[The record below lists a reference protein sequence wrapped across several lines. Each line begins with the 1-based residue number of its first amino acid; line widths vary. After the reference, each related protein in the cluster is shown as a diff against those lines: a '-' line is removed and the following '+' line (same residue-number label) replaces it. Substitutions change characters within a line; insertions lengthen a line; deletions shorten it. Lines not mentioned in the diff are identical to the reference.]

1 MSTSAKVARS
11 PSSSALAPSVDSSMK
26 RGIASTLSSRLSIAV
41 IMIVIAVGV
50 CVMAASQAWMRIYY
64 EELTQ
69 KLNASVAMY
78 ITGKYQLIQ
87 GAEGLPNFS
96 AIQSLANQTM
106 IINPIAEVYLLDI
119 NGKIIAHALPPETQ
133 VQTAVPLAPIKQF
146 LAGDTA
152 FPIRASDPRH
162 KGIEKIFSAAEIR
175 YTDELQGYLY
185 VVLGSEVYDGIED
198 GIQSSYSRSMI
209 LVTIL
214 VITLAAAVI
223 GVLIFNLL
231 VRRLNKLSHKMQGFS
246 ELTLDARLFD
256 DKELKPKASNDEI
269 DLLTLTFERMST
281 KIRRQLEM
289 LSDADEVRREL
300 ISNVSHDLR
309 TPLSTVQ
316 GYLETLLIKNGQ
328 LSEEQRL
335 EYLNTA
341 MKSSKRLGQLIGDL
355 FELSKL
361 ESTHVVPNF
370 EQFSLAE
377 LIFDTVQEFSLEMS
391 AKNIHI
397 NVRNDQNNAVVFA
410 DISLIQRVFENL
422 IRNAIAYTPDNGEIL
437 FLIEAT
443 EHSSGESAGTN
454 TAENTRNRIRVSI
467 VDTGRGIKEEDLPFI
482 FDRFYINPDY
492 SREDTHST
500 GLGLAIVKRILDL
513 HDTSIQVQS
522 TLNQG
527 SRFIF
532 SLPRTSAA
540 LMS

>member
-1 MSTSAKVARS
+1 
-11 PSSSALAPSVDSSMK
+11 MK
-26 RGIASTLSSRLSIAV
+26 PDITSTLSSRLSITV

-50 CVMAASQAWMRIYY
+50 CVLAASQAWMRIYY

-69 KLNASVAMY
+69 KLNASIAMY
-78 ITGKYQLIQ
+78 ITGEYQLIQ
-87 GAEGLPNFS
+87 GAEGLPNFA
-96 AIQSLANQTM
+96 AIQSLANQAM

-119 NGKIIAHALPPETQ
+119 NGKIIAHALPPETH
-133 VQTAVPLAPIKQF
+133 VQTAVPLTPIKQF
-146 LAGDTA
+146 LAGNTA
-152 FPIRASDPRH
+152 FPIRSSDPRH
-162 KGIEKIFSAAEIR
+162 IGVEKIFSVAEIR

-231 VRRLNKLSHKMQGFS
+231 VRRLNKLSQKMQGFS

-256 DKELKPKASNDEI
+256 DKEFTPQTPKDEI

-281 KIRRQLEM
+281 KIHRQLEM

-316 GYLETLLIKNGQ
+316 GYLETLLIKNVQ
-328 LSEEQRL
+328 LTDEQRL

-341 MKSSKRLGQLIGDL
+341 MKSSKRLGHLIGDL

-361 ESTHVVPNF
+361 ESTHIVPNF

-377 LIFDTVQEFSLEMS
+377 LIFDTVQEFSLEME

-397 NVRNDQNNAVVFA
+397 DVRNDQNNAVVLA

-437 FLIEAT
+437 FIIEAAD
-443 EHSSGESAGTN
+443 HNAHN
-454 TAENTRNRIRVSI
+454 CIKVSI
-467 VDTGRGIKEEDLPFI
+467 VDNGRGIIADDLPFI
-482 FDRFYINPDY
+482 FDRFYINPDH

-532 SLPRTSAA
+532 SLARPSVA
-540 LMS
+540 LIE

>member
-1 MSTSAKVARS
+1 MNISKREPVPS
-11 PSSSALAPSVDSSMK
+11 PMK

-69 KLNASVAMY
+69 KLNASIAMY
-78 ITGKYQLIQ
+78 ITGEYQLIQ
-87 GAEGLPNFS
+87 GAEGLPNFP
-96 AIQSLANQTM
+96 AIQALANQAM

-119 NGKIIAHALPPETQ
+119 KGKVIAHALPSETS
-133 VQTAVPLAPIKQF
+133 VQATVPLGPIKQF
-146 LAGDTA
+146 LAGDTT

-162 KGIEKIFSAAEIR
+162 KGVEKIFSAAEIR
-175 YTDELQGYLY
+175 YTNELQGYLY

-214 VITLAAAVI
+214 VITLAAAII
-223 GVLIFNLL
+223 GVVIFSLL
-231 VRRLNKLSHKMQGFS
+231 VRRLNKLSQKMQGFS
-246 ELTLDARLFD
+246 ELTIDARLFD
-256 DKELKPKASNDEI
+256 EKELKPQPSNDEI

-281 KIRRQLEM
+281 KIRHQLEM
-289 LSDADEVRREL
+289 LSDADEIRREL

-328 LSEEQRL
+328 LTEAQRL

-341 MKSSKRLGQLIGDL
+341 MKSSKRLGHLIGDL

-377 LIFDTVQEFSLEMS
+377 LIFDTIQEFSLEMN

-397 NVRNDQNNAVVFA
+397 DVRNDQNNAVVFA

-437 FLIEAT
+437 FLIEA
-443 EHSSGESAGTN
+443 
-454 TAENTRNRIRVSI
+454 AEQSVHNCIKVSI
-467 VDTGRGIKEEDLPFI
+467 VDNGRGIKAEDLPFI
-482 FDRFYINPDY
+482 FDRFYINPDH

-513 HDTSIQVQS
+513 HDSSIQVQS

-527 SRFIF
+527 SRFMF
-532 SLPRTSAA
+532 ALPRSSTA
-540 LMS
+540 

>member
-1 MSTSAKVARS
+1 MSTPLHVAAQ
-11 PSSSALAPSVDSSMK
+11 PSSASSSIK
-26 RGIASTLSSRLSIAV
+26 RGITSTLSSRLSIAL
-41 IMIVIAVGV
+41 IMIIIAVGL

-69 KLNASVAMY
+69 KLNASIAMY
-78 ITGKYQLIQ
+78 ITGEYQLIQ
-87 GAEGLPNFS
+87 GDEGLPDFQ
-96 AIQSLANQTM
+96 AIQFLANQAM

-119 NGKIIAHALPPETQ
+119 NGTIIAHALPSETN
-133 VQTAVPLAPIKQF
+133 VQTAVPLEPIKQF

-162 KGIEKIFSAAEIR
+162 KGVEKIFSAAEIR
-175 YTDELQGYLY
+175 YSDTLQGYLY

-209 LVTIL
+209 LVTIF
-214 VITLAAAVI
+214 VITLAAAVV
-223 GVLIFNLL
+223 GALVFNLL
-231 VRRLNKLSHKMQGFS
+231 VRRLNKLSHKMHGFS
-246 ELTLDARLFD
+246 ELTLDARLLD
-256 DKELKPKASNDEI
+256 DKGLMPQSSCDEI

-281 KIRRQLEM
+281 KISHQLEM

-309 TPLSTVQ
+309 TPLSAVQ
-316 GYLETLLIKNGQ
+316 GYLETLLIKNSQ
-328 LSEEQRL
+328 LSEGQRL

-370 EQFSLAE
+370 EEFSLAE
-377 LIFDTVQEFSLEMS
+377 LIFDTVQEFSLEVS
-391 AKNIHI
+391 AKSIHI
-397 NVRNDQNNAVVFA
+397 DVRNDQSNAVVFA

-437 FLIEAT
+437 FVIEAT
-443 EHSSGESAGTN
+443 EHSAGINKNASAAKG
-454 TAENTRNRIRVSI
+454 TRNCIRVSI

-492 SREDTHST
+492 SRENTHST

-513 HDTSIQVQS
+513 HGSSIQVQS

-527 SRFIF
+527 SRFMF
-532 SLPRTSAA
+532 ALPRPIVAS
-540 LMS
+540 MP